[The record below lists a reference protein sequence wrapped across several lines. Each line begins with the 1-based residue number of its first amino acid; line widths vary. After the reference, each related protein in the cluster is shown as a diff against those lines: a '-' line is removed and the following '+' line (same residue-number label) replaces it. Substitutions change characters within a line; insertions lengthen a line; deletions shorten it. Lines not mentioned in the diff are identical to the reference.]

1 MKLSFRISTIL
12 TAAAGLAIGACV
24 HTPPGTSVEVALA
37 KKAEIV
43 RYPAPPAPPEPAANA
58 VAATGVT
65 VPAVEPELPDK
76 KVELVGEAYSRGQFC
91 LEAGKDEEAILAF
104 EEAVKLDPQFGDA
117 WNKLAL
123 LYEKTGDEK
132 KALEAF
138 RKSKKVARY

>member
-1 MKLSFRISTIL
+1 MKFSFRLSPIL
-12 TAAAGLAIGACV
+12 AAAAGLAIGACV

-43 RYPAPPAPPEPAANA
+43 RYPAPPTPPAPPAGPVAAAN
-58 VAATGVT
+58 
-65 VPAVEPELPDK
+65 VPAVEPELPNK
-76 KVELVGEAYSRGQFC
+76 KVEMVGEAYSRGQFC

-104 EEAVKLDPQFGDA
+104 QEAVKLDPQFGDA

-138 RKSKKVARY
+138 RQSKAVARY